1 MRKQIRIFLMTALE
15 VAALFL
21 FASQSLAE
29 MPYTTTKSQDCGQNY
44 GAPKGRVGLHRIAD
58 PEGGWQTKGF
68 VIDSFGPM
76 PQTAYDPNYGCYPGN
91 ARTIHR
97 YPAFHGYY
105 YDRPYNYRQYS
116 EYPWN
121 AEIVEP
127 RPYPDRAK
135 QYGSEVIMESV
146 TMPSASIME
155 PAPTPAPE
163 VAPVTKSVPT
173 TKAIP
178 TKKVLPTTQAIPAPV
193 EENESKEAVPVTE
206 KNDTILENNGS
217 VILDEDLLN

>member
-1 MRKQIRIFLMTALE
+1 MRKQMKKFFLAALGI
-15 VAALFL
+15 AALFL
-21 FASQSLAE
+21 IISQSLAE

-105 YDRPYNYRQYS
+105 YDRPYNYRHYS

-121 AEIVEP
+121 AEITEP
-127 RPYPDRAK
+127 RPYPNRAN
-135 QYGSEVIMESV
+135 QVGSEVIIQSAPTPVESV
-146 TMPSASIME
+146 TPGKSIMG
-155 PAPTPAPE
+155 PA
-163 VAPVTKSVPT
+163 VT
-173 TKAIP
+173 
-178 TKKVLPTTQAIPAPV
+178 PV
-193 EENESKEAVPVTE
+193 EEIEPSSNMIPEQIDEVIEESVPIT
-206 KNDTILENNGS
+206 KSSDPL
-217 VILDEDLLN
+217 LEDLL